1 MNLQLDFQQQ
11 LLHEVARTLGVSY
24 EQMAKDY
31 QPTIVTPKMIR
42 LLASGERRKMRR
54 AWRIYF
60 AANGQDAPLS
70 ALSIRA
76 QWQRE
81 RWAIEAINE
90 AARRGASM
98 LNERMEALA
107 NTLNKGVSI

>member
-1 MNLQLDFQQQ
+1 MRSDFQQQ
-11 LLHEVARTLGVSY
+11 LLTKIASTFGVSY
-24 EQMAKDY
+24 EQMAENY
-31 QPTIVTPKMIR
+31 RATIVTPKMIR
-42 LLASGERRKMRR
+42 LLESGERRKMRR

-70 ALSIRA
+70 TLSIRA

-81 RWAIEAINE
+81 RRAIEAINE
-90 AARRGASM
+90 IARRGAAM

-107 NTLNKGVSI
+107 NTLNKGGSI